1 MNALGSVSIPRHD
14 ELEIVMLNEINRLT
28 GTVAQTNSLPVA
40 APATASVPA
49 RGSVVPVSSL
59 LVLDDEAFVNALY
72 HSVLGREPDP
82 EGLRH
87 HLALLRAGG
96 NKTNLIAS
104 LRASSEGVAFG
115 STLVGIVPRSRL
127 DRLYAL
133 PLIGRPLRFLAALMR
148 VRSLKHDVQGL
159 HDVILTLQHVI
170 RDQQDAIHA
179 LQDVGRSQLPLLT
192 DLRGRAADLPTRQQ
206 FNAVSSNVT
215 SLSQR
220 LEKTEN
226 IIGDRLRAAEADIA
240 RRLAD
245 LDQQVAEPWSEPLL
259 QLADQQEVLSDQF
272 HTLDKALG
280 EAALLQQ
287 AVIRL
292 NEAFGP
298 VAEGQGWTE
307 TGAAR
312 VARAAES
319 LRLQEGRIRHAET
332 LAETTYAE
340 MLDQRRRLGL
350 LLEAVRR
357 HPDQPLDSD
366 QQAILADT
374 QDHLLDAL
382 YVEFEARFRGSRE
395 LIKQR
400 QHVHLPVI
408 TEAGAGTRE
417 RPVIDVGAGRGEW
430 LELLREQG
438 LVARGIDLN
447 TAMVEACREHGLDC
461 IFGDAVG
468 ELAKLA
474 SGSVGAVTGFHIIE
488 HLPFR
493 VMVALFDE
501 ALRVLAPGGVILFE
515 TPNPANLQVGSR
527 WFYLDP
533 THNNPLPGEM
543 VSMIAEAR
551 GFNRVRIQPLHPMT
565 QTFDAIDKR
574 LGEQLD
580 ALLHGPQDYALIAY
594 KA

>member
-332 LAETTYAE
+332 LAETTHAE

-400 QHVHLPVI
+400 QYVHLPVM